1 MQQSQSQPP
10 QDQATLVYRIEVLE
24 RLFRELQIQ
33 LQQYVRSSEN
43 ELNLRSIKD
52 TLGRIENELG
62 LAKTQLTEL
71 NTKLTAS
78 EIEAQKRDAA
88 QRESQDK
95 LQIRVLWGAVSVII
109 TILSLVLVNYL
120 THWIP

>member
-1 MQQSQSQPP
+1 MQQQSQPP

-24 RLFRELQIQ
+24 RLFRDLQMQ

-43 ELNLRSIKD
+43 DLHLRSIKD
-52 TLGRIENELG
+52 TCERIERELG
-62 LAKTQLTEL
+62 LAKTELTNL
-71 NTKLTAS
+71 STKLAES
-78 EIEAQKRDAA
+78 EVEAQKRYAD

-95 LQIRVLWGAVSVII
+95 LQIRVLWGAISVII
-109 TILSLVLVNYL
+109 TILSLVIVNAI

>member
-1 MQQSQSQPP
+1 MQQPQQ
-10 QDQATLVYRIEVLE
+10 QDQALLYRIETLE
-24 RLFRELQIQ
+24 RMVRDLQGQ

-43 ELNLRSIKD
+43 NLHLEAIRS
-52 TLGRIENELG
+52 TVERIERELG
-62 LAKTQLTEL
+62 LAKTELTGL

-95 LQIRVLWGAVSVII
+95 LQIRILWGAVSVII
-109 TILSLVLVNYL
+109 TILSLVIVAYITKL
-120 THWIP
+120 IP